1 VKKYWQTVSHNV
13 VSLSVTCGRSVVLSG
28 YSDWHLTICKG
39 SHEAH
44 YKLAIFYNTY
54 SIKNTFSHIVL
65 GFCFVCIR
73 LVYLMLPV
81 SLDCSFWLSLNPDKT
96 TDLPQV
102 TDKLTTL
109 CDTVCQWLV
118 AGWWFS
124 PDTPV
129 SSISR
134 TNRHDI
140 TEILLKVA
148 INTIKPNQTN
158 QMSII

>member
-1 VKKYWQTVSHNV
+1 MVFIATFNNISVISWRSVLLMEETGVSGENHRPATSHWQTVSHNV

-28 YSDWHLTICKG
+28 CSDWHLTICKG

-81 SLDCSFWLSLNPDKT
+81 SLDCSFWLSLRYSLK
-96 TDLPQV
+96 
-102 TDKLTTL
+102 
-109 CDTVCQWLV
+109 
-118 AGWWFS
+118 F
-124 PDTPV
+124 
-129 SSISR
+129 ISR
-134 TNRHDI
+134 NKLI
-140 TEILLKVA
+140 TA
-148 INTIKPNQTN
+148 ICI
-158 QMSII
+158 

>member
-1 VKKYWQTVSHNV
+1 MDIWLVWFGLMVFIATFNNISVISWRLVLLMEETGVSGENHQPATSHWQTVSHNV

-81 SLDCSFWLSLNPDKT
+81 SLDCSFWLSLRYSLK
-96 TDLPQV
+96 
-102 TDKLTTL
+102 
-109 CDTVCQWLV
+109 
-118 AGWWFS
+118 F
-124 PDTPV
+124 
-129 SSISR
+129 ISR
-134 TNRHDI
+134 NKLI
-140 TEILLKVA
+140 TA
-148 INTIKPNQTN
+148 ICI
-158 QMSII
+158 

>member
-1 VKKYWQTVSHNV
+1 MDIWLVCFGLMVFIATFNNISVISWRSVLLMEETRVSGENHRPATSHWQTVSHNV

-81 SLDCSFWLSLNPDKT
+81 SLDCSFWLSLRYSLK
-96 TDLPQV
+96 
-102 TDKLTTL
+102 
-109 CDTVCQWLV
+109 
-118 AGWWFS
+118 F
-124 PDTPV
+124 
-129 SSISR
+129 ISR
-134 TNRHDI
+134 NKLI
-140 TEILLKVA
+140 TA
-148 INTIKPNQTN
+148 ICI
-158 QMSII
+158 

>member
-1 VKKYWQTVSHNV
+1 MVFIATFNNISVISWRSVLLMEETRGPGENHRPATSHWQTVSHNV

-81 SLDCSFWLSLNPDKT
+81 SLDCSFWLSLRYSLK
-96 TDLPQV
+96 
-102 TDKLTTL
+102 
-109 CDTVCQWLV
+109 
-118 AGWWFS
+118 F
-124 PDTPV
+124 
-129 SSISR
+129 ISR
-134 TNRHDI
+134 NKLI
-140 TEILLKVA
+140 TA
-148 INTIKPNQTN
+148 ICI
-158 QMSII
+158 

>member
-1 VKKYWQTVSHNV
+1 MVFIATFNNISVISWRSVLLMEETGVSGENHRPATSHWQTVSHNV

-81 SLDCSFWLSLNPDKT
+81 SLDCSFWLSLRYSLK
-96 TDLPQV
+96 
-102 TDKLTTL
+102 
-109 CDTVCQWLV
+109 
-118 AGWWFS
+118 F
-124 PDTPV
+124 
-129 SSISR
+129 ISR
-134 TNRHDI
+134 NKLI
-140 TEILLKVA
+140 TA
-148 INTIKPNQTN
+148 ICI
-158 QMSII
+158 

>member
-1 VKKYWQTVSHNV
+1 MDIWLVCFGLMVFIATFNNISVISWRSVLLMEETGVSGENHRPATSHWQTVSHNV

-81 SLDCSFWLSLNPDKT
+81 SLDCSFWLSLRYSLK
-96 TDLPQV
+96 
-102 TDKLTTL
+102 
-109 CDTVCQWLV
+109 
-118 AGWWFS
+118 F
-124 PDTPV
+124 
-129 SSISR
+129 ISR
-134 TNRHDI
+134 NKLI
-140 TEILLKVA
+140 TA
-148 INTIKPNQTN
+148 ICI
-158 QMSII
+158 

>member
-1 VKKYWQTVSHNV
+1 MDIWLVWFGLMVFIATFNNISVISWRSVLLMEETGVSGENHQPATSHWQTVSHNV

-81 SLDCSFWLSLNPDKT
+81 SLDCSFWLSLRYSLK
-96 TDLPQV
+96 
-102 TDKLTTL
+102 
-109 CDTVCQWLV
+109 
-118 AGWWFS
+118 F
-124 PDTPV
+124 
-129 SSISR
+129 ISR
-134 TNRHDI
+134 NKLI
-140 TEILLKVA
+140 TA
-148 INTIKPNQTN
+148 ICI
-158 QMSII
+158 

>member
-1 VKKYWQTVSHNV
+1 MVFIATFNNISVISWRSVLLMEETGVPGENHRPATSHWQTVSHNV

-81 SLDCSFWLSLNPDKT
+81 SLDCSFWLSLRYSLK
-96 TDLPQV
+96 
-102 TDKLTTL
+102 
-109 CDTVCQWLV
+109 
-118 AGWWFS
+118 F
-124 PDTPV
+124 
-129 SSISR
+129 ISR
-134 TNRHDI
+134 NKLI
-140 TEILLKVA
+140 TA
-148 INTIKPNQTN
+148 ICI
-158 QMSII
+158 

>member
-1 VKKYWQTVSHNV
+1 MVFIVTFNNISVISWRSVLLMEETGVSGENHRPATSHWQTVSHNV

-81 SLDCSFWLSLNPDKT
+81 SLDCSFWLSLRYSLK
-96 TDLPQV
+96 
-102 TDKLTTL
+102 
-109 CDTVCQWLV
+109 
-118 AGWWFS
+118 F
-124 PDTPV
+124 
-129 SSISR
+129 ISR
-134 TNRHDI
+134 NKLI
-140 TEILLKVA
+140 TA
-148 INTIKPNQTN
+148 ICI
-158 QMSII
+158 